1 MSNENKFE
9 QSQEVSNEVVNIDA
23 LKKRESKFG
32 KRFFIILTL
41 SLLFVTSITSAI
53 VYIQNM
59 PERIINDMAAQ
70 MSTLKSAHY
79 KASVQT
85 EFVEKENEGFDK
97 MQNLLGLVSAVMAD
111 GRLTV
116 GDITQ
121 PAVMTD
127 VFKLEGDVNALDL
140 NNQKFQLALSLNE
153 FGARVDAKS
162 IGKELYVKLSEL
174 PKASDSDEV
183 SFIDFFNLGVFS
195 NQWVK
200 ISTEEIEQNFG
211 VQGLTEKVEHQQQAA
226 ELTDEQMEQIEKL
239 SKEIKWFEIK
249 EVLGKEMI
257 GEEKVY
263 HYQISLLKEG
273 IREYITR
280 LNAITHQFTDD
291 QLKYFQ
297 DGLDEIKETSLDL
310 WIGKSD
316 SWLYK
321 VVAQA
326 EGNGEKVKVELKLS
340 KHNQPIEIS
349 APENYKT
356 LDELIEKRKKA
367 RDVAIKARLEQM
379 RLVAELYYESNDYS
393 YLGFEKMEDT
403 QRVFAVIQENNG
415 GNVPVVYNK
424 SDAFC
429 VYSNLAT
436 DENTYYCV
444 DSTGRAKKY
453 NAIPKCS
460 AGYYWCE

>member
-1 MSNENKFE
+1 MSDEKKFE
-9 QSQEVSNEVVNIDA
+9 QLQEVSSEMVNVDA

-41 SLLFVTSITSAI
+41 SLLFVASITSVI

-59 PERIINDMAAQ
+59 PEMIINDMAAQ
-70 MSTLKSAHY
+70 MSTLKSVHY
-79 KASVQT
+79 KASVQM
-85 EFVEKENEGFDK
+85 EFAEKGNEEVSNSSFDK

-121 PAVMTD
+121 PAGMTD
-127 VFKLEGDVNALDL
+127 VFKLEGDVNALDSD
-140 NNQKFQLALSLNE
+140 NQKFQLSLSLND

-174 PKASDSDEV
+174 PKASDSEEV
-183 SFIDFFNLGVFS
+183 SFIDFFNLGIFS
-195 NQWVK
+195 NQWIK

-211 VQGLTEKVEHQQQAA
+211 VQGLTEEVEKQQQAT
-226 ELTDEQMEQIEKL
+226 ELTDEQIEQIEKL

-273 IREYITR
+273 IREYMTR
-280 LNAITHQFTDD
+280 LNTITHQFTED

-321 VVAQA
+321 AVAQA
-326 EGNGEKVKVELKLS
+326 EGNGEKVKVELELS
-340 KHNQPIEIS
+340 KHNQAIEIS

-356 LDELIEKRKKA
+356 LEEIFGGMEEMDDAQIEAIFGDEIIE
-367 RDVAIKARLEQM
+367 E
-379 RLVAELYYESNDYS
+379 
-393 YLGFEKMEDT
+393 
-403 QRVFAVIQENNG
+403 
-415 GNVPVVYNK
+415 
-424 SDAFC
+424 
-429 VYSNLAT
+429 
-436 DENTYYCV
+436 
-444 DSTGRAKKY
+444 
-453 NAIPKCS
+453 
-460 AGYYWCE
+460 